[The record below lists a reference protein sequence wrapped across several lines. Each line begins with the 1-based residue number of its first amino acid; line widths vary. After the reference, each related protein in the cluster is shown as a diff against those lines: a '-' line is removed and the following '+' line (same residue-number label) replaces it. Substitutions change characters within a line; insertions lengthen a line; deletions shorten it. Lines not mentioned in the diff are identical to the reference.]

1 MSVLKSLSAVLAS
14 ALFLASC
21 AASPLVSPLQ
31 PGRALSSPLQALS
44 QSAFSAGAYQNFQA
58 QPQLPVGKEPR
69 KAVKLT
75 YMMADDEGHQS
86 PWSRQMLE
94 MMDDLPQNQVY
105 NLVFRDGNQMGDSRL
120 YYLQE
125 ADTDPKTVR
134 APQSVLAPGV
144 GEVQS
149 NNPAVFSEVLKWSL
163 DRYPA
168 QYKYLQIYTHG
179 GGLMGIG
186 TDKVQTAPSGQILP
200 ATQQQK
206 MLTPALLNG
215 AMRQAL
221 RGRKLDL
228 VYFRAC
234 LMGNLEALYELTGT
248 VDYALA
254 SEDVSYSVE
263 NSNITMTRM
272 FDDMAGQGVAP
283 REIAR
288 QLAIQANAK
297 NGGKRQ
303 GYTTLA
309 AFDLNQLGGLKTA
322 VNQLAN
328 VLKAKM
334 PTHGAQIRAV
344 YLSVPGFKENN
355 EGYFLRDFWAFGSAL
370 LEQINDPQIEAA
382 VLNARR
388 AQEAATIH
396 ARDSF
401 GAKAN
406 GLSILMPPGTALAED
421 KYRNYLLKTY
431 QETRFARESAWD
443 DFLLALSDFMRSTP
457 APVFED

>member
-1 MSVLKSLSAVLAS
+1 MNLIQTISCSLISTLLITGCANSPLSATNLK
-14 ALFLASC
+14 
-21 AASPLVSPLQ
+21 PLPAVF
-31 PGRALSSPLQALS
+31 QAQS
-44 QSAFSAGAYQNFQA
+44 QSISQAGAYQNFKL
-58 QPQLPVGKEPR
+58 QPLLPVGKEPR
-69 KAVKLT
+69 RAVKLT

-86 PWSRQMLE
+86 PWSQQMLE

-120 YYLQE
+120 YYLQA
-125 ADTDPKTVR
+125 ADNAPKTVR

-163 DRYPA
+163 DHYPA

-179 GGLMGIG
+179 AGLMGIG
-186 TDKVQTAPSGQILP
+186 TDKVQTTPQGQLLP
-200 ATQQQK
+200 ASQQQK
-206 MLTPALLNG
+206 TLSPPQLNQ

-234 LMGNLEALYELTGT
+234 LMGNLEALYELEGT
-248 VDYALA
+248 VNYALA

-263 NSNITMTRM
+263 NSNLTMTRS
-272 FDDMAGQGVAP
+272 FDEMAGQGIAP

-288 QLAIQANAK
+288 QLSIQALAK
-297 NGGKRQ
+297 NGGKAM

-309 AFDLNQLGGLKTA
+309 AFDLNQMRELKTA
-322 VNQLAN
+322 VNQLA
-328 VLKAKM
+328 LTLIAKM
-334 PTHGAQIRAV
+334 PALGSQIRAA

-355 EGYFLRDFWAFGSAL
+355 EGYYLRDFYAFGSAL
-370 LEQINDPQIEAA
+370 LEQVNDAQIEAA

-388 AQEAATIH
+388 AQEKVTLH

-406 GLSILMPPGTALAED
+406 GLSILMPPGQTLTDE
-421 KYRNYLLKTY
+421 KYRSYLGKNYQGL
-431 QETRFARESAWD
+431 RFGRESAWD
-443 DFLLALSDFMRSTP
+443 EFLMSLSDFMRATP
-457 APVFED
+457 MPQFDQD